1 MNRIVFSLML
11 LSSGFALAQTGKVGI
26 NTENPTETFSV
37 KGTTRI
43 EELPTNGTA
52 NAIHTTEK
60 GEASTSK
67 NQTFNAVNT
76 LVVDANGVVGKLEGL
91 PVMKEKEDIKIVPFV
106 SNSVPINQNTPTT
119 SVTRLHNLEIRFNG
133 TDNVGNYKQSFSI
146 RIPEDAEIVGQDGVA
161 SPYENIVVNSAVW
174 GYGGMGGVQ
183 ENVIHATKGNS
194 ESNWTV
200 LPSRN
205 SQANIWYFD
214 ANQFLIT
221 LINTKELYR
230 VTTQT
235 SPTIL
240 NGYNYYEGKAKAPS
254 QATVTIFIEKL
265 SHF

>member
-91 PVMKEKEDIKIVPFV
+91 PVMREKEDIKIVPFV
-106 SNSVPINQNTPTT
+106 SNSVQINKDTPTT

-133 TDNVGNYKQSFSI
+133 THDTLNGKQSFSI
-146 RIPEDAEIVGQDGVA
+146 RIPEDAEIIGQDGIS
-161 SPYENIVVNSAVW
+161 SPYENVIVNSSVW
-174 GYGGMGGVQ
+174 GWGGNGATQ
-183 ENVIHATKGNS
+183 EYVIHATKGS
-194 ESNWTV
+194 KESDWVELVQN
-200 LPSRN
+200 PSK
-205 SQANIWYFD
+205 ANVWYFD

-221 LINTKELYR
+221 LINTQELYR
-230 VTTQT
+230 VTVQT

-240 NGYNYYEGKAKAPS
+240 NGYNYYVGKAKAPS
-254 QATVTIFIEKL
+254 WGRVTIFIEKL